1 MYRKFLEILKK
12 ILYGKE
18 PETVYF
24 VDITALYNKDGLAH
38 LPKNVVL
45 RLPSLK
51 ERIKTVPYQSLDDDL
66 LWEMWDSIINE
77 MNRRKAN
84 KDCKNDK

>member
-24 VDITALYNKDGLAH
+24 VDITTLYKNGNLAAFI
-38 LPKNVVL
+38 PKNVVL
-45 RLPSLK
+45 KMPSLT
-51 ERIKTVPYQSLDDDL
+51 ERIKAIPYQSLSDDL
-66 LWEMWDSIINE
+66 LFEIWECSLNE
-77 MNRRKAN
+77 MNRRKLGRR
-84 KDCKNDK
+84 KND